1 MNLSNEADIGETFL
15 TAGFGLN
22 SISVILLTGIQPLP
36 DWLSAAAKHIKGS
49 VQMLIETS
57 RFSYA
62 AVK

>member
-36 DWLSAAAKHIKGS
+36 D
-49 VQMLIETS
+49 
-57 RFSYA
+57 
-62 AVK
+62 